1 MAVVWEN
8 TDQFGNMA
16 IGASSASMLEDIS
29 ADLASMVELVF
40 SRLQVNVEFSID
52 VAYGEISAPNA
63 NQVTH
68 VLQLP
73 WMSQQADSKEEVFAK
88 ISVLLSE
95 VLGDKLAKIVGP
107 WDF

>member
-16 IGASSASMLEDIS
+16 IGASSASTPEDIS

-40 SRLQVNVEFSID
+40 SRLPENAEFSID
-52 VAYGEISAPNA
+52 VACGEISAPNA

-73 WMSQQADSKEEVFAK
+73 WMSQQVDSKEEVFAK
-88 ISVLLSE
+88 VSSILTDA
-95 VLGDKLAKIVGP
+95 LGEREAKIVGP